1 MVITSLGCI
10 KRLGW
15 VTIKTIKTWQPVSR
29 CELCFCHVRRYP
41 DNDRRFI
48 RSAVWCAA
56 LIGIHPNN
64 LHGAARNMIHPPPS
78 HPCTP
83 SYSCSASQIL
93 PRYLRSVDIELNAL
107 PYWAVVW
114 LRWSARMSPGCDCHC
129 SVLCVMVRWPLLH
142 TCTHSGWRVAR
153 VGLRTQNIFWYQR

>member
-64 LHGAARNMIHPPPS
+64 LHGAARNS
-78 HPCTP
+78 DTP
-83 SYSCSASQIL
+83 TSITSLHSII
-93 PRYLRSVDIELNAL
+93 YL
-107 PYWAVVW
+107 
-114 LRWSARMSPGCDCHC
+114 
-129 SVLCVMVRWPLLH
+129 LCI
-142 TCTHSGWRVAR
+142 A
-153 VGLRTQNIFWYQR
+153 NIA